1 MQLAG
6 GWHAGQR
13 GGAGMTR
20 DTGPAT
26 SDIIRVL
33 VADDHPVVREGPRG
47 MLAGAAGIQIAGEA
61 ASGTEAV
68 AMAALCQPDVILM
81 DLRMPGGGGVAAIAR
96 LAIERPEIRV
106 LVLTTYD
113 TDADILRAA
122 RSLSSCRRGRARYSP
137 WPPAG

>member
-6 GWHAGQR
+6 GWHVGQR

-33 VADDHPVVREGPRG
+33 VADDHPVVREGLRG

-106 LVLTTYD
+106 AGPD
-113 TDADILRAA
+113 HLRH
-122 RSLSSCRRGRARYSP
+122 RR
-137 WPPAG
+137 

>member
-1 MQLAG
+1 
-6 GWHAGQR
+6 
-13 GGAGMTR
+13 
-20 DTGPAT
+20 
-26 SDIIRVL
+26 
-33 VADDHPVVREGPRG
+33 
-47 MLAGAAGIQIAGEA
+47 
-61 ASGTEAV
+61 
-68 AMAALCQPDVILM
+68 M

-137 WPPAG
+137 WSPAG

>member
-6 GWHAGQR
+6 GWHVGQR

-61 ASGTEAV
+61 ASGEAASGTEAV

-81 DLRMPGGGGVAAIAR
+81 DLRMPGGGGVAAI
-96 LAIERPEIRV
+96 
-106 LVLTTYD
+106 
-113 TDADILRAA
+113 
-122 RSLSSCRRGRARYSP
+122 
-137 WPPAG
+137 